1 MKIGKLNI
9 SKKNLIIIGVVV
21 IVVIVVIGGTVLL
34 TKGGSKGKG
43 ILYNPDKNIKIVKSE
58 ASQIEFEDF
67 RRHNQKGFKIL
78 QPQLS

>member
-21 IVVIVVIGGTVLL
+21 IVVIGGTVLL

-43 ILYNPDKNIKIVKSE
+43 VFYNPDKNIKIFKSE
-58 ASQIEFEDF
+58 ASQI
-67 RRHNQKGFKIL
+67 
-78 QPQLS
+78 